1 MAQVRAVVLRA
12 AGINCD
18 METEYALQL
27 AGAKA
32 ERVHIN
38 RLIENKSTLDQYQI
52 IVFPGGFSYGDDVA
66 AGKILANQVVH
77 HLYEPVQKF
86 IEDGKLVLGICN
98 GFQSLVKAGIL
109 PGFET
114 DLATEDTENTEKFK
128 IFIATEDT
136 ESTEVKEKN
145 KASKITGQTV
155 TITYNDSGKFEDR
168 WVYLAPQTDR
178 CIFIEKGRQIYL
190 PVAHGEGK
198 VVTKNAKVLEQ
209 LKGEGY
215 VAFNYVDENGKEG
228 DYPIN
233 PNGSVDS
240 IAGLTDATGRVLG
253 LMPHPERFVRLTQH
267 PHWPRLKKRQDGDGM
282 TIFNNAVRYI
292 QQNV

>member
-18 METEYALQL
+18 METEYALEL

-38 RLIENKSTLDQYQI
+38 RLIEDKSVLDQYQI
-52 IVFPGGFSYGDDVA
+52 VVFPGGFSYGDDVA
-66 AGKILANQVVH
+66 AGKILANQIIH

-86 IEDGKLVLGICN
+86 IDDGKLVLGICN
-98 GFQSLVKAGIL
+98 GFQALVKAGIL
-109 PGFET
+109 PGFIET
-114 DLATEDTENTEKFK
+114 AATENTEIK
-128 IFIATEDT
+128 D
-136 ESTEVKEKN
+136 KN
-145 KASKITGQTV
+145 RASKISGQMV

-178 CIFIEKGRQIYL
+178 CIFIERGRQIYL

-198 VVTKNAKVLEQ
+198 IVTKNANVLEK
-209 LKGEGY
+209 LKSEGHIAFKY
-215 VAFNYVDENGKEG
+215 VNENGKEG
-228 DYPIN
+228 DYPVN

-240 IAGLTDATGRVLG
+240 MAGLTDTTGRVLG
-253 LMPHPERFVRLTQH
+253 LMPHPERFVRPTQH
-267 PHWPRLKKRQDGDGM
+267 PHWSRLKTRQDGDGM
-282 TIFNNAVRYI
+282 TIFNNAIRFI
-292 QQNV
+292 QQNL

>member
-18 METEYALQL
+18 METECALQL

-38 RLIENKSTLDQYQI
+38 RLIEDKSALDQYQI

-66 AGKILANQVVH
+66 AGKILANQVIH
-77 HLYEPVQKF
+77 HLYEPIQKF
-86 IEDGKLVLGICN
+86 IDDGKLVLGICN
-98 GFQSLVKAGIL
+98 GFQALVKAGIL
-109 PGFET
+109 PGFEEESI
-114 DLATEDTENTEKFK
+114 ATEDTENTEIK
-128 IFIATEDT
+128 D
-136 ESTEVKEKN
+136 KN
-145 KASKITGQTV
+145 RTSKITGQMV

-178 CIFIEKGRQIYL
+178 CIFIEPGRQIYL

-198 VVTKNAKVLEQ
+198 VVTKDAKILEK
-209 LKGEGY
+209 LKSEGY
-215 VAFNYVDENGKEG
+215 VAFKYVDENGKE
-228 DYPIN
+228 DNFPVN

-240 IAGLTDATGRVLG
+240 IAGLIDTTGRVLG
-253 LMPHPERFVRLTQH
+253 LMPHPERYVRPTQH
-267 PHWPRLKKRQDGDGM
+267 PHWPRLSVLAQPSRDRKNKRDGDGM
-282 TIFNNAVRYI
+282 TIFNNAVKFI
-292 QQNV
+292 QQNL

>member
-1 MAQVRAVVLRA
+1 MPQVKAVVLRA

-18 METEYALQL
+18 METEYALEL

-38 RLIENKSTLDQYQI
+38 RLIEDKNALDQYQI

-66 AGKILANQVVH
+66 AGKILANQVIH
-77 HLYEPVQKF
+77 HLYEPIQKF
-86 IEDGKLVLGICN
+86 IDDGKLVLGICN
-98 GFQSLVKAGIL
+98 GFQALVKAGIL
-109 PGFET
+109 PGLVET
-114 DLATEDTENTEKFK
+114 VATENTEIK
-128 IFIATEDT
+128 D
-136 ESTEVKEKN
+136 KN
-145 KASKITGQTV
+145 RMSKISGQMV

-178 CIFIEKGRQIYL
+178 CIFIERGRQIYL

-198 VVTKNAKVLEQ
+198 VVTKDAKVLEK
-209 LKGEGY
+209 LRSDGY
-215 VAFNYVDENGKEG
+215 IAFKYVDENGKEG

-240 IAGLTDATGRVLG
+240 IASLTDNTGRVLG
-253 LMPHPERFVRLTQH
+253 LMPHPERFVRPTQH
-267 PHWPRLKKRQDGDGM
+267 PHWSRLKNRRDGDGT
-282 TIFNNAVRYI
+282 TIFNNAVKYV
-292 QQNV
+292 QHNV

>member
-18 METEYALQL
+18 LETEYALQL
-27 AGAKA
+27 AGAEA

-38 RLIENKSTLDQYQI
+38 RLIEDKSSLDQYQI

-66 AGKILANQVVH
+66 AGKILANQVIH

-86 IEDGKLVLGICN
+86 IDDGKLAIGICN
-98 GFQSLVKAGIL
+98 GFQVLVKAGIL
-109 PGFET
+109 PGFE
-114 DLATEDTENTEKFK
+114 ES
-128 IFIATEDT
+128 IATEGT
-136 ESTEVKEKN
+136 ETKEKN
-145 KASKITGQTV
+145 KQSKISSQPV

-178 CIFIEKGRQIYL
+178 CVFIERGRQIYL

-198 VVTKNAKVLEQ
+198 VVTRNAKTLEK
-209 LKGEGY
+209 LKSEGY
-215 VAFNYVDENGKEG
+215 VAFKYVDENGREG
-228 DYPIN
+228 DYPVN

-240 IAGLTDATGRVLG
+240 IAGLTDTTGRVLG
-253 LMPHPERFVRLTQH
+253 LMPHPERFVRPTQH
-267 PHWPRLKKRQDGDGM
+267 PHWSRLKDKRDGDGM
-282 TIFNNAVRYI
+282 TIFNNAVKYI
-292 QQNV
+292 QQNL